1 MDQVISLETSKKILE
16 CNDKKE
22 TLEYLDYWYLVSLAF

>member
-16 CNDKKE
+16 CNHKKE
-22 TLEYLDYWYLVSLAF
+22 TEYLDYWYLVSLAS